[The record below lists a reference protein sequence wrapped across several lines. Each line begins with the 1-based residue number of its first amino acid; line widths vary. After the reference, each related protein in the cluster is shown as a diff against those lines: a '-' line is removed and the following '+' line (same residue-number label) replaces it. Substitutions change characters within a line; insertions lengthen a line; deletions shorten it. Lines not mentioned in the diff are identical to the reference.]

1 METKAKFWIGL
12 GVGSI
17 VGAAVT
23 CFSRTEK
30 AKEWKKKMCCAVED
44 MLERAENAAARAKD
58 KAMDAGDR
66 VADKVANVAHNAA
79 DKADDLKNRMHN
91 ATDAAK
97 R

>member
-17 VGAAVT
+17 VGAAAT
-23 CFSRTEK
+23 CLSRTEK
-30 AKEWKKKMCCAVED
+30 AKEWKKKMCCAVGD
-44 MLERAENAAARAKD
+44 MLDRAESASERVKD
-58 KAMDAGDR
+58 KALDAGDR
-66 VADKVANVAHNAA
+66 VADKVSNVAHNAA
-79 DKADDLKNRMHN
+79 DKVDEFKGRMHN